1 MKNNTFKLS
10 LLACALIASLAA
22 SQTALASA
30 SAKLPAEL
38 PAFGKD
44 KALPVPQITKKTLA
58 NGLEVWVVPRDGI
71 PRVDY
76 VLAVRGAGFSA
87 DGPGQQGFATLLAG
101 VMNEGTAQHDSR
113 AIAEAAQGMGGSVS
127 AGAGNDGITAS
138 ADALASNAAPMMK
151 LLAEI
156 VRTSAYP
163 DREVTLAKANALQNL
178 KASEARPAFRASRA
192 LSQAIYGDH
201 AYGRTQPTAEAIN
214 AVTPEALRAEH
225 ARRLRPERSLLVI
238 SGRIA
243 PAEAIKLAEAAFGD
257 WKVAGPA
264 APEAPAARA
273 TAPVVHV
280 LLERPNSVQSTL
292 RLGRPGEAA
301 SAADQVPLRLASTV
315 IGGGFSSRVNINL
328 REEKGYTYGASAGA
342 ASFRVGGAIQ
352 GGADVRN
359 DVTGASLKEFFS
371 EYKRLGEELVGDEEL
386 AMNKR
391 YVAGGYLISNQLQA
405 SVARTLANNWLVGLP
420 SEFLGNYVPLIQ
432 KVSAEQVR
440 EMGRKYFTPASQSIV
455 VVGDQ
460 KVLEQLKE
468 FGEFSLSK

>member
-10 LLACALIASLAA
+10 LLVCALIASPMAF
-22 SQTALASA
+22 ASA
-30 SAKLPAEL
+30 SAKL

-44 KALPVPQITKKTLA
+44 KALPVPQITKKTLS
-58 NGLEVWVVPRDGI
+58 NGLEVWVVPRQGI
-71 PRVDY
+71 PRVDF
-76 VLAVRGAGFSA
+76 VLAVRGAGYSA
-87 DGPGQQGFATLLAG
+87 DGPAQQGFASQLAG
-101 VMNEGTAQHDSR
+101 AMNEGTAKRDSR
-113 AIAEAAQGMGGSVS
+113 AIAEAAQGMGGSL
-127 AGAGNDGITAS
+127 GAAASNDGITVA
-138 ADALASNAAPMMK
+138 ADALASNAAPMLK
-151 LLAEI
+151 LLAE
-156 VRTSAYP
+156 VARTPAYP
-163 DREVTLAKANALQNL
+163 DREVALVKANALQNL

-201 AYGRTQPTAEAIN
+201 AYGRTQPTVDAIN
-214 AVTPEALRAEH
+214 AVTAEALRAEH
-225 ARRLRPERSLLVI
+225 ARRFRPERSLLVI
-238 SGRIA
+238 TGHIA
-243 PAEAIKLAEAAFGD
+243 PAEAIKMAEGAFGD
-257 WKVAGPA
+257 WKVSGPA
-264 APEAPAARA
+264 APEAPAPRA
-273 TAPVVHV
+273 AAPVVHV
-280 LLERPNSVQSTL
+280 LLERPNSVQSTV
-292 RLGRPGEAA
+292 RIGRPGEAA

-342 ASFRVGGAIQ
+342 QSMRVGGAIT

-371 EYKRLGEELVGDEEL
+371 EYKRLGTELVGDEEL
-386 AMNKR
+386 SMHKR

-440 EMGRKYFTPASQSIV
+440 EMGQKYFTPESQSIV

-468 FGEFSLSK
+468 FGEFTVAK